1 MTESHPAVRGTSG
14 DLTGV
19 ARSDIGRP
27 RHDGAGPLDE
37 TTEGDRQPPGAI
49 TASGRRE
56 RRVGQSVVDM
66 IALVKPRIMAMALL
80 TAAGAMSLA
89 PGEAPFSRALWL
101 ILGTALI
108 VGSAN
113 TLNMWLE
120 RDIDCL
126 MARTRNRPLPRRRL
140 TPHTALIFGVVQGV
154 LSLPA
159 LAMVNLVTAALGL
172 VALLMYVGVYTPMK
186 QRSHWATWIGAIPGA
201 LPALMGW
208 TAATGRVDL
217 AGLAVFGVLFFWQIP
232 HFHAIALYRQRDY
245 DAAGLHTLPGTHGI
259 AAARRHIVFY
269 LFVQV
274 AVSLLLVPLGVA
286 GVTYLVTAAVLG
298 AGVLLQGSSGLRTGG
313 TKWARQVF
321 LASIIYLPILFAVMV
336 LGGKT

>member
-1 MTESHPAVRGTSG
+1 
-14 DLTGV
+14 
-19 ARSDIGRP
+19 
-27 RHDGAGPLDE
+27 
-37 TTEGDRQPPGAI
+37 
-49 TASGRRE
+49 
-56 RRVGQSVVDM
+56 
-66 IALVKPRIMAMALL
+66 
-80 TAAGAMSLA
+80 MSLA
-89 PGEAPFSRALWL
+89 PGEVLPGRALWL

-126 MARTRNRPLPRRRL
+126 MVRTRNRPLPQHRL
-140 TPHTALIFGVVQGV
+140 AARTALVFGALQGA

-186 QRSHWATWIGAIPGA
+186 QRSHWATWVGAIPGA

-208 TAATGRVDL
+208 TAATGRIEL

-245 DAAGLHTLPGTHGI
+245 DAAGLKTLPGTHGVV
-259 AAARRHIVFY
+259 AARHHIVFY
-269 LFVQV
+269 LAVQV
-274 AVSLLLVPLGVA
+274 AVSLSLVPLGVT
-286 GVTYLVTAAVLG
+286 GLPYLVTAVLLG
-298 AGVLLQGSSGLRTGG
+298 AVVLVHGASGLRSG
-313 TKWARQVF
+313 TAKWARSVF
-321 LASIIYLPILFAVMV
+321 LASILYLPVLFAVMV
-336 LGGKT
+336 LDGTA